1 MSEPRPTCP
10 ACGAVVSP
18 DARFCEACGTALAP
32 AVPAGPPPPPAPSDA
47 VPPPPP
53 TGPAPQ
59 QPAAPACA
67 ECGGV
72 IDADGYCTSCGAKA
86 PSPRDHLEEQP
97 QRWVGAVC
105 DVGFR
110 RTRNE
115 DGVAVAAGVTPGEFA
130 VLVVCDGVSAAEASD
145 VASLAAARAA
155 RDVLVRTRTGASGDE
170 VAEDAAARQVAA
182 ADAAQR
188 AVVQATPHDHGESPA
203 SCTYVAVLLEA
214 GHVSAGV
221 VGDSRAYW
229 LPDVG
234 DARHLTTDDSMAAEM
249 MAAGQ
254 PRAEAEAGPFAHTI
268 TRWLGIDSPGHTPRV
283 TTSEIDGPG
292 WVLACSDGLW
302 NYCSPAADLG
312 VVVREVASAA
322 GGDPLATAS
331 GLVDWANAR
340 GGHDNITV
348 ALARIDAAAAPA
360 NDPGSKG

>member
-1 MSEPRPTCP
+1 MPVAPTP
-10 ACGAVVSP
+10 AAQV
-18 DARFCEACGTALAP
+18 AA
-32 AVPAGPPPPPAPSDA
+32 PPPPVPAPA
-47 VPPPPP
+47 A
-53 TGPAPQ
+53 PA
-59 QPAAPACA
+59 AAPACA
-67 ECGGV
+67 VCGGV

-86 PSPRDHLEEQP
+86 PDPRDHLEEQP

-105 DVGFR
+105 DVGAR
-110 RTRNE
+110 RARNE
-115 DGVAVAAGVTPGEFA
+115 DGVAVAAGALPGEFA

-155 RDVLVRTRTGASGDE
+155 RDVLVRTRTGAAGE
-170 VAEDAAARQVAA
+170 EAAEDAAARQVAA

-188 AVVQATPHDHGESPA
+188 AVIQATPHDHGESPA

-229 LPDVG
+229 FPDAG
-234 DARHLTTDDSMAAEM
+234 EARHLTTDDSMAADM

-283 TTSEIDGPG
+283 TTSVIDGPG

-312 VVVREVASAA
+312 AVVREVAAAA

-348 ALARIDAAAAPA
+348 ALARIDAAAVPA
-360 NDPGSKG
+360 SDPGSKG